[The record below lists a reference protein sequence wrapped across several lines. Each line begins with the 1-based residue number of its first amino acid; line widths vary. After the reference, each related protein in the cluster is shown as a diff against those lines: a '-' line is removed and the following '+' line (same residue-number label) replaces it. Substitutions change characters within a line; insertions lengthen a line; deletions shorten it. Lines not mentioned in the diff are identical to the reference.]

1 MRYNKIR
8 KMDIADGPGVR
19 VSIFMQGCIFNCK
32 NCFNPETHDFK
43 GGVEFTD
50 ETIDKVLNLA
60 NHEYIR
66 GLSIL
71 GGEPLH
77 QKNIDGSLKLA
88 RKFKEKYPDKDVWV
102 WTGFLFEDISKDHDL
117 SDIDVL
123 VDGQYIDKLR
133 NPKLKYCGSSNQR
146 VIDIKKTIKK
156 GKVVI
161 LKGELELV

>member
-123 VDGQYIDKLR
+123 VDGQYVDKLR